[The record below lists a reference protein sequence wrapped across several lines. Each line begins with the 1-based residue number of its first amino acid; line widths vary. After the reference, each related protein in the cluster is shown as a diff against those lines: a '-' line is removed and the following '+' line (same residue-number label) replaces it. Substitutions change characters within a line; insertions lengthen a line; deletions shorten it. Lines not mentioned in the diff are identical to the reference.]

1 MKFLTA
7 AATLLAAV
15 GVQAGNTCTGFDK
28 NDLLQSGRL
37 AIYSGTVEFSN
48 KERSKE
54 SCFNINI
61 NYDVPNSGF

>member
-15 GVQAGNTCTGFDK
+15 GVQAGNSCNGYDK

-37 AIYSGTVEFSN
+37 PLYSGTVEFSN
-48 KERSKE
+48 KNNNK
-54 SCFNINI
+54 
-61 NYDVPNSGF
+61 